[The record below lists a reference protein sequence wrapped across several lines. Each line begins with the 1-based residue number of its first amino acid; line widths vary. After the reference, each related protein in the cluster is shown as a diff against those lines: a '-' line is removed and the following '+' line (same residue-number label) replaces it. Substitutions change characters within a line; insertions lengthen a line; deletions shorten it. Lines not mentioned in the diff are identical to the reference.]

1 MKALL
6 GKKIGMTRI
15 FTEEGEHIPVTVIEA
30 GPCFVTQI
38 KTENSDGYNALQ
50 LGYGELKEQRAT
62 KAKLGHFEKAGV
74 KPLKHLKEFRS
85 NHVDGV
91 ELGQE
96 FNVGQFVIG
105 EFVNVTGTSKGKGFA
120 GVMKRYNFGGGKATH
135 GDSTGR
141 RTGSIGQ
148 CSDPSRVFKGKK
160 MPGRMGGETKKVTYL
175 TVVKVDAEKNLL
187 YVKGSVPG
195 AKNSVVEIVHQV

>member
-15 FTEEGEHIPVTVIEA
+15 FTEDGEDIPVTVLDA

-38 KTENSDGYNALQ
+38 KTEEQDGYNALQ
-50 LGYGELKEQRAT
+50 LGFGELKEQRAT
-62 KAKLGHFEKAGV
+62 KAKLGHFAKANV
-74 KPLKHLKEFRS
+74 KPLKHLKEFRY
-85 NHVDGV
+85 DGV
-91 ELGQE
+91 SAYEMGQQLTVE
-96 FNVGQFVIG
+96 KFVVG
-105 EFVNVTGTSKGKGFA
+105 EYVNVTGVSKGKGFA
-120 GVMKRYNFGGGKATH
+120 GVMKRYNFGGGKQTH

-148 CSDPSRVFKGKK
+148 ASDPSRVFKGKK
-160 MPGRMGGETKKVTYL
+160 MPGRMGGDRVKVKYL
-175 TVVKVDAEKNLL
+175 TIVKLDTERNLL

-195 AKNSVVEIVHQV
+195 AKNTIVEIVHQV

>member
-15 FTEEGEHIPVTVIEA
+15 FAEDGEDIPVTVIDA

-38 KTENSDGYNALQ
+38 KTEEQDGYNALQ
-50 LGYGELKEQRAT
+50 LGFGELKEFRAT
-62 KAKLGHFEKAGV
+62 KAKLGHLAKANV
-74 KPLKHLKEFRS
+74 KPLKYLKEFRY
-85 NHVDGV
+85 DGKGDYKM
-91 ELGQE
+91 GQE
-96 FNVGQFVIG
+96 ITVDQFVVG
-105 EFVNVTGTSKGKGFA
+105 EFVNVSGVSKGKGFA
-120 GVMKRYNFGGGKATH
+120 GVVKRYNFKGGKQSH

-141 RTGSIGQ
+141 RTGSIGMA
-148 CSDPSRVFKGKK
+148 SDPSRVFKGKK
-160 MPGRMGGETKKVTYL
+160 MPGRMGGERVQVSYL
-175 TVVKVDAEKNLL
+175 TVVKTDVEKNLL